1 METWVSTVRLTLRS
15 GLFQC
20 RPSIPDNHV
29 LLTPT
34 PKRVAFA
41 SYYFHHRFGDS
52 FLLRWKGNPPPHLP
66 QIRSEIRL
74 GEGRKEGSGKMGLA
88 FGKLFSRLFAKKEM
102 RILMVGL
109 DAAGKTTI
117 LYKLKLGEIVTTI
130 PTIGFNVET
139 VEYKNISFT
148 VWDVGGQDKIR
159 PLWRHY
165 FQNTQGLIFVVDS
178 NDRDRVVEARDELH
192 RMLNEDELRDAV
204 LLVFA
209 NKQDLP
215 NAMNAAEITDK
226 LGLHSLRQRHWYI
239 QSTCATT
246 GEGLYEGL
254 DWLSSNI
261 ASKA

>member
-1 METWVSTVRLTLRS
+1 
-15 GLFQC
+15 
-20 RPSIPDNHV
+20 
-29 LLTPT
+29 
-34 PKRVAFA
+34 
-41 SYYFHHRFGDS
+41 
-52 FLLRWKGNPPPHLP
+52 
-66 QIRSEIRL
+66 
-74 GEGRKEGSGKMGLA
+74 MGLS
-88 FGKLFSRLFAKKEM
+88 FTKLFSRLFAKKEM

-165 FQNTQGLIFVVDS
+165 FQNTQGFIFVVDS

-204 LLVFA
+204 LLVFV

-215 NAMNAAEITDK
+215 NAMNTAEITDK

-239 QSTCATT
+239 QSTCATS

-254 DWLSSNI
+254 DLLTNNI
-261 ASKA
+261 ANKA

>member
-1 METWVSTVRLTLRS
+1 MGNLFA
-15 GLFQC
+15 GLFKG
-20 RPSIPDNHV
+20 
-29 LLTPT
+29 L
-34 PKRVAFA
+34 
-41 SYYFHHRFGDS
+41 FG
-52 FLLRWKGNPPPHLP
+52 
-66 QIRSEIRL
+66 
-74 GEGRKEGSGKMGLA
+74 
-88 FGKLFSRLFAKKEM
+88 KKEM

-178 NDRDRVVEARDELH
+178 NDRERVTEANEELK

-215 NAMNAAEITDK
+215 NAMNAAELTDK
-226 LGLHSLRQRHWYI
+226 LGLQDLRNRNWYI
-239 QSTCATT
+239 QATCATS
-246 GEGLYEGL
+246 GDGLYEGL
-254 DWLSSNI
+254 DWMSSQLKKR
-261 ASKA
+261 ST